1 MPYLTPALRTWRVRP
16 LLVGVLFLLGVP
28 AQAQDSFSIE
38 EILSAPFPSDL
49 TAAPTGDRVAWVQDK
64 EGIRSLWT
72 AAGPSYQAR
81 RVVAAEGDDGQRM
94 GEVTFTPDGEQIVYV
109 RGGAPNR
116 NGVHANPRS
125 RPDPA
130 ERAVWS
136 VSIRGGAQQKIGAG
150 HTPTVAPSGSHLA
163 FLRDGGDR
171 LAFVSD
177 RGDHSFVGVYDLDAH
192 RLRYLSSGVDHDS
205 NPV

>member
-1 MPYLTPALRTWRVRP
+1 MPYLPPALRTRRVRP
-16 LLVGVLFLLGVP
+16 LLVGVLLLLGVP

-81 RVVAAEGDDGQRM
+81 RVIAAEGDDGQRT

-116 NGVHANPRS
+116 NGPPMRTQEARFNP
-125 RPDPA
+125 PA
-130 ERAVWS
+130 PRTNSLGEPATALS
-136 VSIRGGAQQKIGAG
+136 FPGKKPGGCACIRFPPTGAK
-150 HTPTVAPSGSHLA
+150 
-163 FLRDGGDR
+163 R
-171 LAFVSD
+171 LPLPQV
-177 RGDHSFVGVYDLDAH
+177 
-192 RLRYLSSGVDHDS
+192 RLRCSSSLGR
-205 NPV
+205 NAQRPTA

>member
-1 MPYLTPALRTWRVRP
+1 M
-16 LLVGVLFLLGVP
+16 
-28 AQAQDSFSIE
+28 
-38 EILSAPFPSDL
+38 
-49 TAAPTGDRVAWVQDK
+49 
-64 EGIRSLWT
+64 
-72 AAGPSYQAR
+72 
-81 RVVAAEGDDGQRM
+81 
-94 GEVTFTPDGEQIVYV
+94 
-109 RGGAPNR
+109 
-116 NGVHANPRS
+116 
-125 RPDPA
+125 
-130 ERAVWS
+130 WS
-136 VSIRGGAQQKIGAG
+136 VSIRGGAPQKIGTG